1 MRLYMQVM
9 HLLEKDN
16 PLLATPDGDHY
27 YKSIPAAMW
36 PTLLNLAGEVPLA
49 DFTLGGRVVCGDM
62 DAPCL
67 DAHAYDGLVHVHV
80 HAGVYARGRLR
91 SHMNVCD

>member
-1 MRLYMQVM
+1 MQVM

-67 DAHAYDGLVHVHV
+67 DAHAYDGLVCMSMCMRGSMHVGGCAHT
-80 HAGVYARGRLR
+80 
-91 SHMNVCD
+91 